1 MEQYQELLKEGHD
14 LVWAGRYDAAAERY
28 RQAIELQ
35 PDESSAYTDLGYALY
50 EAGRLEEALRAYLE
64 AEELE
69 PGDPATLSRIGQI
82 YGELGQTDAAAATFL
97 LLADR
102 YLAMRQLREA
112 VQAWQSVIKYDP
124 NNMQALRRLA
134 EAYRRGERPDLAAR
148 ALVQLARA
156 HAEEGDHGEAIECCE
171 QALALQPSSRDA
183 RSYLRE
189 LRGGRRSGSSGTGSL
204 DPDVVANRIRPDEE
218 GGQRALERMAEA
230 FFADEGVTDENVGVE
245 ALRAEAIEYQTEG
258 LYEEALSTYE
268 QILEQQD
275 DPAPEIMYNIGL
287 MHSELMHYDQAIA
300 AFERVRHD
308 DEYALAAN
316 YAIGQCYQLQGRID
330 EGLEYF
336 FEAVKIVDMQTVER
350 DQADDMIRLYEGLAE
365 SFEAKG
371 DRAQAEHFVQSLSD
385 FLSSKGWE
393 DKLREV
399 RHRLGTITGDQV
411 TLAEL
416 IEAGESEAV
425 IASLTKSQEYAEA
438 GHVDAALEE
447 CFWVLDS
454 APYYLPLH
462 LQMGELL
469 VEQDHTTEAVNK
481 FEKIAEMYRIQGN
494 SKKAIR
500 TYERALEISP
510 LEISVR
516 SDLIELLV
524 SYGEIDTALEHYIE
538 RADSYYQLARTE
550 YAIEDLHEALRLAPR
565 GSPDRNWEL
574 RIQRKLADIHLQRLD
589 WPRAAAALEAIVGLD
604 PSNTEVAARLAELYY
619 TIDHGERARGI
630 LEDVT
635 GTLTKRGEKESALDM
650 WREVVEQRPDDINLK
665 IALGEK
671 LIDVGDTDEAL
682 EVWESALRPLVQSGQ
697 KSRAAALLRRMI
709 GLHSPQE
716 KRFRKMLSALLS
728 RKT

>member
-1 MEQYQELLKEGHD
+1 MEQYEELLKEGHD

-28 RQAIELQ
+28 RQAVDLE
-35 PDESSAYTDLGYALY
+35 PNESSAYVDLGYALY
-50 EAGRLEEALRAYLE
+50 EAGRLDEALHAYLE

-69 PGDPATLSRIGQI
+69 PGDPTTLARIGHI
-82 YGELGQTDAAAATFL
+82 YGELGQQDAAAATFM

-102 YLAMRQLREA
+102 HLSMRQPGDA

-124 NNMQALRRLA
+124 NNVQALRRLA
-134 EAYRRGERPDLAAR
+134 EAYRRGQRPNLAAK
-148 ALVQLARA
+148 ALVRLARA
-156 HAEEGDHGEAIECCE
+156 HLENGNESEAIECCE
-171 QALALQPSSRDA
+171 QALALEPSSQQA
-183 RSYLRE
+183 RSFLRE
-189 LRGGRRSGSSGTGSL
+189 LRSGKRGGTGFL
-204 DPDVVANRIRPDEE
+204 DAAAVADRVRPDEE

-230 FFADEGVTDENVGVE
+230 FFDVEGDDDESVGTE

-258 LYEEALSTYE
+258 LYEEALRAYE
-268 QILEQQD
+268 RILEQQD
-275 DPAPEIMYNIGL
+275 EPQSEIIYNIGL
-287 MHSELMHYDQAIA
+287 MHSELMHYDEAVA
-300 AFERVRHD
+300 AFEQVRHD

-330 EGLEYF
+330 DALEYF
-336 FEAVKIVDMQTVER
+336 FEAVKIVDMQTVDRE
-350 DQADDMIRLYEGLAE
+350 QADDMIRLYEGLAE

-393 DKLREV
+393 DKLRDV

-438 GHVDAALEE
+438 GHIDAALEE
-447 CFWVLDS
+447 CFSVLDS

-469 VEQDHTTEAVNK
+469 VAQDRATEAVNK
-481 FEKIAEMYRIQGN
+481 FVRIAEMYRIQGN
-494 SKKAIR
+494 SKKAVR

-510 LEISVR
+510 LEVSVR
-516 SDLIELLV
+516 SDLIDLLV
-524 SYGEIDTALEHYIE
+524 SYGEIDKALEHYLE

-550 YAIEDLHEALRLAPR
+550 HAVEDLHEALRLAAR
-565 GSPDRNWEL
+565 GSPNRNWEL

-604 PSNTEVAARLAELYY
+604 PSDTETAARLAELYY

-635 GTLTKRGEKESALDM
+635 GTLTKRGEKESALAM
-650 WREVVEQRPDDINLK
+650 WREVVEQRPDDYNLK

-671 LIDVGDTDEAL
+671 LIDVGETEEAL
-682 EVWESALRPLVQSGQ
+682 DVWESVLRPLVKAGH
-697 KSRAAALLRRMI
+697 KSRAAGLLRRMI
-709 GLHSPQE
+709 GMHPPQE
-716 KRFRKMLSALLS
+716 KRYRKMLSALLRRTS
-728 RKT
+728 